1 MQIITRGWWPRPDEE
16 ATVDELERADR
27 SLSGLDVEWTDNNPH
42 QVRLSGRDRYWPVVC
57 QIEISELQQ
66 DGVPPLS
73 AQDCKS
79 LIDRNLRAFRRI
91 FAAKY
96 KNGGFSEPAGPS
108 GRPYRLVQLTR
119 EDIKASG
126 ENIRY
131 EATAMGR
138 FVFG

>member
-27 SLSGLDVEWTDNNPH
+27 SLSGVDVLWADDDPH

-57 QIEISELQQ
+57 QIEISELQK
-66 DGVPPLS
+66 DGLPPLS

-79 LIDRNLRAFRRI
+79 LIGRNLAAFNRI

-96 KNGGFSEPAGPS
+96 KNGAFSEPTGPS

-131 EATAMGR
+131 ETPVAGG
-138 FVFG
+138 FVSR